1 MKRIVL
7 LIIAAL
13 TCSIGLC
20 QQTKAT
26 ADSIKHNPEYI
37 CAEYADEQQAFE
49 MLLYKVRFYEG
60 YESEVDST
68 LANVRAK
75 AQSFKYARNAYSVV
89 TFYYVLIKDLML
101 GDPQSSDNEYND
113 PVIDYVLK
121 LKNYAELN
129 KYLSERKSDKHDIL
143 YKLIRGDDGT
153 RNCYWIVFDHQ
164 RTIVAV
170 LDKTLTKDLL
180 TGQTVDYNQYI
191 NYPKIWL
198 QTF

>member
-1 MKRIVL
+1 MIKAYDSFVEA
-7 LIIAAL
+7 LI
-13 TCSIGLC
+13 
-20 QQTKAT
+20 
-26 ADSIKHNPEYI
+26 H
-37 CAEYADEQQAFE
+37 
-49 MLLYKVRFYEG
+49 
-60 YESEVDST
+60 
-68 LANVRAK
+68 
-75 AQSFKYARNAYSVV
+75 
-89 TFYYVLIKDLML
+89 DLDLVIL
-101 GDPQSSDNEYND
+101 GQSDNEYND